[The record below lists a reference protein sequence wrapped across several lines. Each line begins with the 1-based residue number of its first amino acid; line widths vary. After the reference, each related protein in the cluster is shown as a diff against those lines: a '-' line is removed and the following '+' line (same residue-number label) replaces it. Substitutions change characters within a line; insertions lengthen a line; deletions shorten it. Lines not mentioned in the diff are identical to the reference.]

1 VGSPL
6 SETPRLGLRAADHGI
21 APERDGEPMIQAIS
35 RAVRILSFFT
45 EDQPEVSLAELV
57 RRFGLGKTTTH
68 RYAMS
73 LRQEGLLRYNQRT
86 GRYSLGIKLIRLGR
100 IAQATLHLLDVA
112 GPYMESAA
120 SDLNESTVLAIWD
133 GSLPVVVRVAYPPR
147 RNIFVAVRVG
157 DRLTPSAAQSLVMR
171 AYLDGEH
178 KREPSLAEVRRQ
190 GYAVTRYTDIGT
202 VAVARPIF
210 QDREIAG
217 TIAAIGILAT
227 LDDQSLHTVADRLAH
242 AADQISQD
250 LG

>member
-1 VGSPL
+1 
-6 SETPRLGLRAADHGI
+6 
-21 APERDGEPMIQAIS
+21 M
-35 RAVRILSFFT
+35 LSFFT
-45 EDQPEVSLAELV
+45 EEQPEVSLAELV
-57 RRFGLGKTTTH
+57 NRFGLGKTTTH

-100 IAQATLHLLDVA
+100 VAQAGSQLLDVA
-112 GPYMESAA
+112 GPHLESAA
-120 SDLNESTVLAIWD
+120 NDLNETAVLAIWD

-171 AYLDGEH
+171 AYLNG
-178 KREPSLAEVRRQ
+178 REPRLADVRRL
-190 GYAVTRYTDIGT
+190 GYAVKHYDDTGT

-210 QDREIAG
+210 QDGQIVA
-217 TIAAIGILAT
+217 TIAALGTLAT
-227 LDDQSLHTVADRLAH
+227 IDEQSLKTVAERLGE
-242 AADQISQD
+242 AAERIRRD